1 MADKVISF
9 STDKHFHSVVLLEDE
24 CKGCTHCVRGC
35 PTEAIRVRDG
45 KAQIDPER
53 CTDCGECIRICP
65 NDAKLAYAD
74 ELDLLKNYKY
84 NIAIPAPAIS
94 GQFKLSVPLNKIL
107 SGLVNLGF
115 DEVYEVALGAEI
127 TALAI
132 RDYLARKDRVKP
144 AISSACPAVVRLI
157 QVRFPSLVDYIIP
170 VNTPMDIAAKVAK
183 LSRHHRLKIP
193 MEDIGVFF
201 ITPCPAK
208 VTAVKQPVAARDN
221 YVNGAIAVKDV
232 YNRVMMNL
240 EDIEEIPGLA
250 RAGGAGI
257 AWGTAGGENDHV
269 GVGERLAAD
278 GTTNVVRILEKIED
292 GELDGFDYV
301 ELQACV
307 GG

>member
-1 MADKVISF
+1 MNKQATSF
-9 STDKHFHSVVLLEDE
+9 STDEHFHSVLLIEDE

-35 PTEAIRVRDG
+35 PSEAIRVRDG
-45 KAQIDPER
+45 KARIDPDR

-74 ELDLLKNYKY
+74 ELDVIEKFKYK
-84 NIAIPAPAIS
+84 IAIPAPAIS
-94 GQFKLSVPLNKIL
+94 GQFKSSVPLNKVL
-107 SGLVNLGF
+107 SGLVNIGF

-127 TALAI
+127 TALAV
-132 RDYLARKDRVKP
+132 REYLAKKNRIKP
-144 AISSACPAVVRLI
+144 AITSACPAVIRLI
-157 QVRFPSLVDYIIP
+157 QVRFPALVDNIIP
-170 VNTPMDIAAKVAK
+170 VDTPMDIAAKVAK
-183 LSRHHRLKIP
+183 LSRHRRLKIP
-193 MEDIGVFF
+193 LKDIGVFF

-208 VTAVKQPVAARDN
+208 VTAVKQPVATRENFVD
-221 YVNGAIAVKDV
+221 GALAIRDV
-232 YNRVMMNL
+232 YNRIMMNL

-269 GVGERLAAD
+269 GVGERIAAD
-278 GTTNVVRILEKIED
+278 GTKNVVRILEKIED
-292 GELDGFDYV
+292 GELGDFDYV